1 MRHFQL
7 PAICTFGVL
16 IAFFGGL
23 DMVCCLE
30 VVFGI
35 ESQQLE
41 LAAEFPCNPHQDEG
55 ESEKESKKTGEE
67 NESKESKKKV
77 FEVDDCDGFGS
88 EKARDIRL
96 KSRCRLGNSSSIL
109 ALAAARIWEP
119 PELG

>member
-1 MRHFQL
+1 MYHFQF
-7 PAICTFGVL
+7 PAICTFSFL
-16 IAFFGGL
+16 IAFFGVM

-30 VVFGI
+30 VVFGHNCR
-35 ESQQLE
+35 QLE

-55 ESEKESKKTGEE
+55 ESEKESKTGEE

-119 PELG
+119 PELV